1 MKKIQPK
8 INTSRRRLL
17 HQTAFA
23 ASLLLSPFVPVSA
36 YSENNW
42 QKSMAVFPEMKI
54 LNKDGTELYLK
65 QFLGRPL
72 LINFWATWCS
82 PCVVELPHLDKAATL
97 LKEFNIDVLLVSTDK
112 SPIQDVSAFLDSK
125 QIYIPFRGFDSKAN
139 WARAMNVSAL
149 PVTFLINANQTRSV
163 SHTGIAEWSSTKM
176 INDIRAQISLLG

>member
-1 MKKIQPK
+1 MKKNQPK
-8 INTSRRRLL
+8 FNTSRRGLL

-23 ASLLLSPFVPVSA
+23 ASLLVSPFVPVSA

-42 QKSMAVFPEMKI
+42 QKSTVVFPEMEI

-72 LINFWATWCS
+72 LINFWATWCA
-82 PCVVELPHLDKAATL
+82 PCVVELPHLDKAAKP
-97 LKEFNIDVLLVSTDK
+97 LKEFNIDVLLISTDR
-112 SPIQDVSAFLDSK
+112 SPIHDVSAFLDSK

-149 PVTFLINANQTRSV
+149 PVTFLINAKQTSSL

-176 INDIRAQISLLG
+176 INDIRAQIDILS

>member
-1 MKKIQPK
+1 MKKNQPK
-8 INTSRRRLL
+8 FNTSRRRFL
-17 HQTAFA
+17 HQIAFA
-23 ASLLLSPFVPVSA
+23 APLLVSPFVQVSA
-36 YSENNW
+36 YSEKNW
-42 QKSMAVFPEMKI
+42 QKSTAVFPEMEI

-72 LINFWATWCS
+72 LVNFWATWCA

-97 LKEFNIDVLLVSTDK
+97 LKEFNIDVLLVSTDR

-139 WARAMNVSAL
+139 WARAMSVSAL
-149 PVTFLINANQTRSV
+149 PVTFLINAKQTSSL

-176 INDIRAQISLLG
+176 INDIRAQIDILS

>member
-1 MKKIQPK
+1 MKKNQPK

-17 HQTAFA
+17 HQTASA
-23 ASLLLSPFVPVSA
+23 ASLLVPPFVPVSG

-42 QKSMAVFPEMKI
+42 QKSTAVFPEMEI

-65 QFLGRPL
+65 QFLRRPL
-72 LINFWATWCS
+72 LINFWATWCA
-82 PCVVELPHLDKAATL
+82 PCVFELPHLDKAATL
-97 LKEFNIDVLLVSTDK
+97 LKKFNIDVLLVSTDR

-125 QIYIPFRGFDSKAN
+125 QIYVPFTGFDSKAN

-149 PVTFLINANQTRSV
+149 PITFLINANQTRSV

-176 INDIRAQISLLG
+176 INDIRAQISILG

>member
-1 MKKIQPK
+1 MKKNQPK
-8 INTSRRRLL
+8 FNTSRRRFL

-23 ASLLLSPFVPVSA
+23 ASLLVSPFVTVSA

-42 QKSMAVFPEMKI
+42 QKSTVVFPEMEI

-72 LINFWATWCS
+72 LINFWATWCA
-82 PCVVELPHLDKAATL
+82 PCVFELPHLDKAAGL
-97 LKEFNIDVLLVSTDK
+97 LKEFNIDVLLVSTDR

-125 QIYIPFRGFDSKAN
+125 QINIPFRGFDSKAH

-176 INDIRAQISLLG
+176 INDIRAQFSFLG